1 MYKPS
6 RKNTHDARGDDRR
19 DLLNDNKAGSSVH
32 PHAHIST
39 KLPLCEISAAHSERA
54 TPYARS
60 TRVRA
65 RTRSAVAHATG
76 RPGKHTLS
84 SHLPSNVGPP
94 LVQPNAHGFCRYCGT
109 SQLAPPYCVQSQCFE
124 RTYVCVLTE
133 SLSCLPARRIGLLEP
148 GSCPARMA
156 DIAAEARCS
165 INVSTIHFARHFNPW
180 VLLASYPW
188 IHLGRSSFL
197 ES

>member
-1 MYKPS
+1 MHVGATATISSTIIRLAHQCAHTRTS
-6 RKNTHDARGDDRR
+6 RR
-19 DLLNDNKAGSSVH
+19 
-32 PHAHIST
+32 
-39 KLPLCEISAAHSERA
+39 PLCELSAAHSERA

-60 TRVRA
+60 TRVHA

-76 RPGKHTLS
+76 QPGKHTLS

-94 LVQPNAHGFCRYCGT
+94 LVQSNAHGFCRLYCET